1 MQLTTAPA
9 ELDGFLDTEAG
20 QIDFILINSKFKC
33 TTVHSHM
40 QLTTA
45 PAELDGFLD
54 TEAGQIDFIFVNYC
68 FSFSSDYK
76 IIVNYYSIMR

>member
-1 MQLTTAPA
+1 MQLTA
-9 ELDGFLDTEAG
+9 
-20 QIDFILINSKFKC
+20 
-33 TTVHSHM
+33 
-40 QLTTA
+40 A